1 MALSL
6 IVWMSTL
13 TISIAMLVLS
23 AAKGAFALQFAM
35 SAIVSIFVALAA
47 IQESRSMRAAG
58 ESDAAIAS
66 SNARYMGLVWTW
78 GAVTLF
84 ATYNFVLSWKEWVPF
99 FMAFVA
105 AAVLCLFFS
114 ATQRKDDAV
123 GQTEPAMKLIGRYL
137 TIGQVV
143 AMVIVMVGLIVDGK
157 MMRFAKARPGWEDWA
172 ANNIF
177 FFGALA
183 LAAIG
188 AHALIA
194 ARKRETT

>member
-1 MALSL
+1 MALSI

-13 TISIAMLVLS
+13 TVSIALLVLS
-23 AAKGAFALQFAM
+23 AAKGSFALHLAL
-35 SAIVSIFVALAA
+35 SAIVALVVALAA
-47 IQESRSMRAAG
+47 IQESRAMRAAG

-78 GAVTLF
+78 GAVALF
-84 ATYNFVLSWKEWVPF
+84 TTYNFVLSWKEWFPF

-105 AAVLCLFFS
+105 AAGLCLFFS
-114 ATQRKDDAV
+114 ATLRKDDAA
-123 GQTEPAMKLIGRYL
+123 GDAEPAMKMIGRYL

-143 AMVIVMVGLIVDGK
+143 AMVIVMVGLLDDGK

-194 ARKRETT
+194 GRKQVEA